1 MPSAP
6 AVGVVVANHNNC
18 AFVAKAIESVAR
30 QTVRDISVVVVD
42 DASTD
47 QSDEIIRACLATLD
61 DPRFRY
67 VRLESNLGQAG
78 AVRRGLMELD
88 TPFVCFLDSDDLWYD
103 DFIARHLAVH
113 MNTDFPVA
121 MTYCDCHVIDAQ
133 DRLLAGT
140 AWWFDSD
147 PSPPA
152 HRPVDP
158 ATMPSIDPQTGKLTY
173 AQTHKLTL
181 HMQWSPA
188 GATNSTASMMFRR
201 SFVDL
206 VFVPPSPELRLYVD
220 FYLSTFAC
228 LLTGAIAIHDA
239 LYGYRMHGN
248 NKHSNAAVL
257 GGAYNSSTQ
266 PWDPI
271 RNSVLHLI
279 QRVLRSEA
287 RAIRTA
293 FGEERHTKAEA
304 LVAAALGE
312 LEPDATASPNGWNLE
327 RIFARAS
334 DLIGGDRPARP
345 APQNGTRDVLQPAP
359 RRDRT

>member
-6 AVGVVVANHNNC
+6 VVGVVVANCNNC
-18 AFVAKAIESVAR
+18 AFVARAIKSVAC
-30 QTVRDISVVVVD
+30 QTVRDISVVIVD

-47 QSDEIIRACLATLD
+47 RSDETIRECLAKLD

-78 AVRRGLMELD
+78 AVRRGLRELD
-88 TPFVCFLDSDDLWYD
+88 TPFVCFLDSDDVWYD
-103 DFIARHLAVH
+103 DFIARHLVVH
-113 MNTDFPVA
+113 MNADFPVS

-140 AWWFDSD
+140 AWWFESE

-152 HRPVDP
+152 QREVDR
-158 ATMPSIDPQTGKLTY
+158 ATLPSIDPRKGKLTY
-173 AQTHKLTL
+173 TATRKLTL
-181 HMQWSPA
+181 HLQWSPA
-188 GATNSTASMMFRR
+188 GATNSMAGMVFRR
-201 SFVDL
+201 SFLDL
-206 VFVPPSPELRLYVD
+206 VFVPPSPELRLYVG

-228 LLTGAIAIHDA
+228 LLTGVIAIHDA

-271 RNSVLHLI
+271 RTSILQLI
-279 QRVLRSEA
+279 RRVLRSEA
-287 RAIRTA
+287 PVIRTA
-293 FGEERHTKAEA
+293 FGEERLARAEA
-304 LVAAALGE
+304 LVASALGE
-312 LEPDATASPNGWNLE
+312 LATHATATNGWNLG
-327 RIFARAS
+327 RFLAKAT
-334 DLIGGDRPARP
+334 DLIGGDKPVRP
-345 APQNGTRDVLQPAP
+345 APQNGPRDVLQPAP
-359 RRDRT
+359 RSDPP